1 LIKNVKISESLF
13 KKTIG
18 FLEQLNAA
26 GIYFD
31 LQDEFNDI
39 YGEFLKKEQ
48 SIKLRKDYSKIVC
61 AKDDNSRFDAR
72 MQYLRN
78 KRDIEMYY

>member
-1 LIKNVKISESLF
+1 MIKNVKISESLF
-13 KKTIG
+13 KKTIN
-18 FLEQLNAA
+18 FLEQLRLG
-26 GIYFD
+26 GIYVE

-48 SIKLRKDYSKIVC
+48 SLELRKDYAKIVY
-61 AKDDNSRFDAR
+61 AKDDDSRFDAR

-78 KRDIEMYY
+78 KRDIETYY